1 MHFDNGVI
9 LILGASLLASSAY
22 ALIAP
27 FFPLELE
34 DKGIS
39 DQNIGFIFSIY
50 SLAVIIFSPPV
61 GRYLEVFGYTK
72 MLISGLTLMG
82 TTFIL
87 FGIIDSLQ
95 SPTTVLF
102 VALFLRFLQGTAVAM
117 AYTTIYAI
125 ITNKYPNR
133 KEQLLGM
140 LEASFG
146 VGLICGPLAG
156 ASLYNM
162 FGFEK
167 TFYIYGV
174 FFLIC
179 TFMLWYLIPEL
190 EFQTRPSIET
200 GGSGSS
206 FVTQADRKR
215 V

>member
-1 MHFDNGVI
+1 MIFDNGVI

-34 DKGIS
+34 EKDIS
-39 DQNIGFIFSIY
+39 DANIGFIFSIY

-61 GRYLEVFGYTK
+61 GRYLEVIGYTK

-87 FGIIDSLQ
+87 FGIIDSLK
-95 SPTTVLF
+95 SPDTVLY
-102 VALFLRFLQGTAVAM
+102 VALTLRFLQGTAVAM

-174 FFLIC
+174 FFLFC
-179 TFMLWYLIPEL
+179 VFLLWYLIPEL
-190 EFQTRPSIET
+190 EYQTRPSIET

-206 FVTQADRKR
+206 VITRNKST
-215 V
+215 